1 MAQEGEAGMK
11 VQAARGQAAAR
22 EMAGGGRRAETRNA
36 VRARTAQTPD
46 DPTPGGQTL
55 GPQSRATQTP
65 SNQASDSQ
73 TPGTQT
79 LMRGLA
85 VIHAVAAGARDLR
98 DICARTGVGR
108 STTHRLASCLV
119 QERYLRVLP
128 GYGYALGSRLIELGF
143 QAREEIPLAALA
155 RPYLDDLARLSGD
168 TIHLAVR
175 DGVDALY
182 LEKIPGKK
190 GLEMRSRVGHRMPL
204 AVTGVGKA
212 LLLDGDEA
220 EWLAML
226 RAGSPVSPQA
236 AGNVQPEEHFLAR
249 MRDYARSGYAFDL
262 EDNEPSIRCVAAPVR
277 DAARTI
283 VAAVSV
289 SSTIPY
295 MPMERMREMIPAV
308 QAAAQGISGELGW
321 RAPA

>member
-1 MAQEGEAGMK
+1 MK
-11 VQAARGQAAAR
+11 SYKPKHPSAAPA
-22 EMAGGGRRAETRNA
+22 
-36 VRARTAQTPD
+36 
-46 DPTPGGQTL
+46 
-55 GPQSRATQTP
+55 
-65 SNQASDSQ
+65 
-73 TPGTQT
+73 GTQT
-79 LMRGLA
+79 LMRGLSI
-85 VIHAVAAGARDLR
+85 IHAVADGAHDLR
-98 DICARTGVGR
+98 EICARIGVAR
-108 STTHRLASCLV
+108 STTHRLASSLV

-128 GYGYALGSRLIELGF
+128 GYGYSLGPRLIELGF
-143 QAREEIPLAALA
+143 QAREEIPLATLA
-155 RPYLDDLARLSGD
+155 RPHLDELARASGD

-175 DGVDALY
+175 DGAEALY

-226 RAGSPVSPQA
+226 RAGAPVSPHA
-236 AGNVQPEEHFLAR
+236 PGNALPEDRFLER

-277 DAARTI
+277 DASRVI

-289 SSTIPY
+289 SSTVPY
-295 MPMERMREMIPAV
+295 MPMARMREMIPAV
-308 QAAAQGISGELGW
+308 QAVARAISGELGC
-321 RAPA
+321 RPRDPADR

>member
-1 MAQEGEAGMK
+1 MESVEPGVPATGT
-11 VQAARGQAAAR
+11 AAA
-22 EMAGGGRRAETRNA
+22 
-36 VRARTAQTPD
+36 
-46 DPTPGGQTL
+46 
-55 GPQSRATQTP
+55 
-65 SNQASDSQ
+65 Q

-85 VIHAVAAGARDLR
+85 VIHAVAEGARDLR
-98 DICARTGVGR
+98 DICARIHVAR

-119 QERYLRVLP
+119 QERYLRILP
-128 GYGYALGSRLIELGF
+128 GYGYTLGPRLIELGF
-143 QAREEIPLAALA
+143 QARDEIPLATLA
-155 RPYLDDLARLSGD
+155 RPYLDELARLSGD

-175 DGVDALY
+175 DGAEALY

-220 EWLAML
+220 EWQAML
-226 RAGSPVSPQA
+226 RAGAPVSPQA
-236 AGNVQPEEHFLAR
+236 AGNVQPEERFLER

-277 DAARTI
+277 DAARAI
-283 VAAVSV
+283 VAAISV

-308 QAAAQGISGELGW
+308 QSAAQGISSELGW
-321 RAPA
+321 RPPEAAGAAGTGGTRYRPGSARLEKPQR